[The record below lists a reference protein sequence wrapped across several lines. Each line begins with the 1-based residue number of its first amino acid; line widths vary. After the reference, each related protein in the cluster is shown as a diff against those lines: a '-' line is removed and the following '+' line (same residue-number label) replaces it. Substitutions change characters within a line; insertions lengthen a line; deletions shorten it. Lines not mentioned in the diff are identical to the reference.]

1 VKVAFAARFRE
12 NVLEMPQT
20 TGPSARDVRLI
31 LIGASLLLVIAL
43 GIRQSFG
50 LFLTPVTHDLAITA
64 SDFTLALAFQN
75 IAWGLSQAIV
85 GAIGDRFGLRITMMA
100 GAAFYAA
107 GLGAMAAAQGTSTL
121 LFANALIGV
130 ALSCTATSLT
140 MSAVVRAVSAKRRSV
155 TLGIVSAVGSLGTLI
170 GPLATQS
177 ILAYQPW
184 QTAIVIFALMSLVML
199 PAAFLTGGADRIPPL
214 AAETAS
220 MRQVLGQAMRSRQFL
235 VMSAAYFVCG
245 LNLVF
250 LTTHLPSYLAICGQ
264 DPMLSAA
271 ALAIIGGV
279 SSIGSLVTGWLGGKY
294 PKHVLLGLLYILRST
309 MVAVYFMISP
319 TPTNTLLFA
328 VVMGLLWWPG
338 LVPLVSGLVADI
350 LGTRYMA
357 TLLGISFVVHQVGSS
372 LGAWGGGL
380 IFDLYG
386 SYDRAWQIA
395 TLIGCAAGI
404 LQIVAGGPTRR
415 RNRMPEPA
423 LAAS

>member
-1 VKVAFAARFRE
+1 
-12 NVLEMPQT
+12 MPEK

-31 LIGASLLLVIAL
+31 LIGASLLLTIAL

-50 LFLTPVTHDLAITA
+50 LFLTPVTRDLAITA
-64 SDFTLALAFQN
+64 SEFTLALAIQN

-100 GAAFYAA
+100 GAAFYAT
-107 GLGAMAAAQGTSTL
+107 GLGAMAAAQGTPTL

-130 ALSCTATSLT
+130 ALACTATSLT

-170 GPLATQS
+170 GPLTTQS
-177 ILAYQPW
+177 ILAYRPW
-184 QTAIVIFALMSLVML
+184 QTAVVIFALMSLVML
-199 PAAFLTGGADRIPPL
+199 PAAFLTGRADRIPP
-214 AAETAS
+214 ASTETAS
-220 MRQVLGQAMRSRQFL
+220 MRQVLGQALRSRQFL
-235 VMSAAYFVCG
+235 VMSGAYFVCG

-250 LTTHLPSYLAICGQ
+250 LTTHLPSYLVICGQ

-279 SSIGSLVTGWLGGKY
+279 SSIGSLVTGWLGGRY

-309 MVAVYFMISP
+309 MVAIYFMTAP

-350 LGTRYMA
+350 LGTRYLA

-404 LQIVAGGPTRR
+404 LQIVAGGPNRR
-415 RNRMPEPA
+415 RDRISEPA
-423 LAAS
+423 LAVT

>member
-1 VKVAFAARFRE
+1 VKLVFHESFPQNA
-12 NVLEMPQT
+12 LDMPQT
-20 TGPSARDVRLI
+20 TGPSIRDVRLI
-31 LIGASLLLVIAL
+31 LIGASLLLTLAL

-50 LFLTPVTHDLAITA
+50 LFLTPVTRDLAITA
-64 SDFTLALAFQN
+64 SDFTLALAIQN
-75 IAWGLSQAIV
+75 IIWGLSQAIV

-107 GLGAMAAAQGTSTL
+107 GLGAMAAAQGTLTL
-121 LFANALIGV
+121 IMANALIGV

-140 MSAVVRAVSAKRRSV
+140 MSAVVRAVSAERRSV

-170 GPLATQS
+170 GPLTTQS

-184 QTAIVIFALMSLVML
+184 QVAVVIFALTSVAML
-199 PAAFLTGGADRIPPL
+199 PAAFFAGHADRIPPL
-214 AAETAS
+214 ATETAS
-220 MRQVLGQAMRSRQFL
+220 MRQVLSQAMRSRQFL
-235 VMSAAYFVCG
+235 VMSTAYFVCG

-294 PKHVLLGLLYILRST
+294 PKHVLLGLLYILRSA
-309 MVAVYFMISP
+309 MVAIYFMITP

-350 LGTRYMA
+350 LGTRYLA

-372 LGAWGGGL
+372 LGAWGGGV

-386 SYDRAWQIA
+386 SYDRAWQIG

-415 RNRMPEPA
+415 LDRMREPA
-423 LAAS
+423 LAAT

>member
-1 VKVAFAARFRE
+1 
-12 NVLEMPQT
+12 MPEK

-31 LIGASLLLVIAL
+31 LIGASLLLTIAL

-50 LFLTPVTHDLAITA
+50 LFLTPVTRDLAITA
-64 SDFTLALAFQN
+64 SEFTLALAIQN

-100 GAAFYAA
+100 GAAFYAT
-107 GLGAMAAAQGTSTL
+107 GLGAMAAAQGTPTL

-130 ALSCTATSLT
+130 ALACTATSLT

-170 GPLATQS
+170 GPLTTQS

-184 QTAIVIFALMSLVML
+184 QTAVVIFALMSLVML
-199 PAAFLTGGADRIPPL
+199 PAAFLTGRADRIPP
-214 AAETAS
+214 ASTETAS
-220 MRQVLGQAMRSRQFL
+220 MRQVLGQALRSRQFL
-235 VMSAAYFVCG
+235 VMSGAYFVCG

-250 LTTHLPSYLAICGQ
+250 LTTHLPSYLVICGQ

-279 SSIGSLVTGWLGGKY
+279 SSIGSLVTGWLGGRY

-309 MVAVYFMISP
+309 MVAIYFMTAP

-350 LGTRYMA
+350 LGTRYLA

-404 LQIVAGGPTRR
+404 LQIVAGGPNRR
-415 RNRMPEPA
+415 RDRISEPA
-423 LAAS
+423 LAVT